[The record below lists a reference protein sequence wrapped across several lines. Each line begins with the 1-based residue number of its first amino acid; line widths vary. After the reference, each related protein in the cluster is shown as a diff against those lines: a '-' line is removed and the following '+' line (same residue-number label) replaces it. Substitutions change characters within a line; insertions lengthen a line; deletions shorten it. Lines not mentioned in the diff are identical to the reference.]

1 MDSIHEKISMS
12 SAGTIQYLA
21 PEVYYGYK
29 YDNTVD
35 IYSLGISLYIL
46 LNNNLPPF
54 CNEYNLPPEQISMA
68 MIHEANMRRLR
79 GERFGAPANADERL
93 ASVICAACDP
103 DSGNRFPSASQFL
116 NALLACRDNRPV
128 SLPGKTQSLNMTSQ
142 VLPSAGTEDN
152 PTKMLFAES
161 NPFQQGSYSQPAGSQ
176 RTGQDSLAGHSAAG
190 IPGAAPPFSS
200 SDKYTDYG
208 EKDPSSPKRP
218 VLLCILLALIAASLF
233 CAILLMKRA
242 SSSSTGSASQAP
254 AEDPPAADSDE
265 PAETEDGDSS
275 ETVSYVVTWTDQEGR
290 ILGSTT
296 SAGYDGDSITVK
308 APEVN
313 GYEPINEEINITL
326 RAGAENS
333 VTFVYTP
340 VETAPEMDIPSYD
353 TLLYNGHTYYAY
365 ETASIDSFREA
376 QEYCESRGGYLAV
389 IDDDAENT
397 ALYDYVMHDLGLED
411 AYFGLTDEKTEGQ
424 WEWVDGSPYW
434 YDNWLEGQPD
444 DANDGEDY
452 ALFFYKDTPYKWND
466 GDFGKDHDT
475 GTVVFLIEWNGQ

>member
-1 MDSIHEKISMS
+1 
-12 SAGTIQYLA
+12 
-21 PEVYYGYK
+21 
-29 YDNTVD
+29 
-35 IYSLGISLYIL
+35 
-46 LNNNLPPF
+46 
-54 CNEYNLPPEQISMA
+54 
-68 MIHEANMRRLR
+68 
-79 GERFGAPANADERL
+79 
-93 ASVICAACDP
+93 
-103 DSGNRFPSASQFL
+103 
-116 NALLACRDNRPV
+116 
-128 SLPGKTQSLNMTSQ
+128 
-142 VLPSAGTEDN
+142 
-152 PTKMLFAES
+152 
-161 NPFQQGSYSQPAGSQ
+161 
-176 RTGQDSLAGHSAAG
+176 
-190 IPGAAPPFSS
+190 
-200 SDKYTDYG
+200 
-208 EKDPSSPKRP
+208 
-218 VLLCILLALIAASLF
+218 
-233 CAILLMKRA
+233 MKRA

-296 SAGYDGDSITVK
+296 SAGSDGDFITVK

-313 GYEPINEEINITL
+313 GYEPINEMINITL
-326 RAGAENS
+326 HAGADNS

-365 ETASIDSFREA
+365 ETAEINSFRQA

-397 ALYDYVMHDLGLED
+397 ALYDCVMHDLGLED

>member
-1 MDSIHEKISMS
+1 M
-12 SAGTIQYLA
+12 
-21 PEVYYGYK
+21 
-29 YDNTVD
+29 TV
-35 IYSLGISLYIL
+35 
-46 LNNNLPPF
+46 
-54 CNEYNLPPEQISMA
+54 
-68 MIHEANMRRLR
+68 
-79 GERFGAPANADERL
+79 
-93 ASVICAACDP
+93 
-103 DSGNRFPSASQFL
+103 
-116 NALLACRDNRPV
+116 
-128 SLPGKTQSLNMTSQ
+128 
-142 VLPSAGTEDN
+142 
-152 PTKMLFAES
+152 
-161 NPFQQGSYSQPAGSQ
+161 
-176 RTGQDSLAGHSAAG
+176 
-190 IPGAAPPFSS
+190 IP
-200 SDKYTDYG
+200 
-208 EKDPSSPKRP
+208 
-218 VLLCILLALIAASLF
+218 
-233 CAILLMKRA
+233 
-242 SSSSTGSASQAP
+242 
-254 AEDPPAADSDE
+254 
-265 PAETEDGDSS
+265 
-275 ETVSYVVTWTDQEGR
+275 
-290 ILGSTT
+290 T

-326 RAGAENS
+326 RAGADNS

-365 ETASIDSFREA
+365 ETAEINSFRQA

-444 DANDGEDY
+444 NANDGEDY
-452 ALFFYKDTPYKWND
+452 ALFFYKDTPYTWND